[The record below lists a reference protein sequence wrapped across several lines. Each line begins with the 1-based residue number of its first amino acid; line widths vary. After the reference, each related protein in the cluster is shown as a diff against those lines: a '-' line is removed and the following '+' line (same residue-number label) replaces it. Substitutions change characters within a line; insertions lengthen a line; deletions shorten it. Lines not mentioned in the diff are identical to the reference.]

1 MKFSQIF
8 LAIYIFALVVLST
21 STETNTIANLLGII
35 LVFTFLIESLLL
47 YGPRI
52 KWHKYITYLI
62 VFALFSLVG
71 ISLSDIPQRYISFL
85 LVLGLFFTVFNIVR
99 RDKSVTGIKYGLIGG
114 ILYSVAFNYN
124 EITLLISGISSDR
137 LGGTIGNANAFSFL
151 MITLILILLKS
162 FYSKNNDK
170 FIFDRTSRAIDILL
184 IILCSFLTIAA
195 TGSRKGVILLSLI
208 FLGTYLFVVK
218 EQTKFKKIL
227 ITIVGGICLIGFSSW
242 FAETSVFNRFENV
255 VLFFKGRSV
264 SEHSIGARSDMI
276 QVGLNLWSQHPLIG
290 WGFDAYEDISGFNT
304 YSHSNFIELLANN
317 GLIGLILYYCFSFS
331 LLISSLRLYR
341 YRKLKDKGLLS
352 WTILV
357 VVVLLAWDIAAVS
370 YYSKPNWILY
380 GVALASMLNA
390 KEEEK
395 TTSSSRGYDS

>member
-1 MKFSQIF
+1 
-8 LAIYIFALVVLST
+8 
-21 STETNTIANLLGII
+21 
-35 LVFTFLIESLLL
+35 
-47 YGPRI
+47 
-52 KWHKYITYLI
+52 
-62 VFALFSLVG
+62 
-71 ISLSDIPQRYISFL
+71 
-85 LVLGLFFTVFNIVR
+85 
-99 RDKSVTGIKYGLIGG
+99 
-114 ILYSVAFNYN
+114 
-124 EITLLISGISSDR
+124 
-137 LGGTIGNANAFSFL
+137 
-151 MITLILILLKS
+151 
-162 FYSKNNDK
+162 
-170 FIFDRTSRAIDILL
+170 
-184 IILCSFLTIAA
+184 
-195 TGSRKGVILLSLI
+195 
-208 FLGTYLFVVK
+208 
-218 EQTKFKKIL
+218 
-227 ITIVGGICLIGFSSW
+227 
-242 FAETSVFNRFENV
+242 
-255 VLFFKGRSV
+255 
-264 SEHSIGARSDMI
+264 MI